1 MLTEDGDAEVRGDS
15 LWLVAAY
22 VVGVLGIGLMLARVL
37 RLERE
42 SGWLLAS
49 GTAICGGTAIATLAP
64 LVGARAD
71 QVGVAIGIVFL
82 LNAAALF
89 GFPVIGHWLG
99 MSQLQFGMWAALA
112 IHDTSSVLATAAIY
126 GNEALEIATTVK
138 LGRTLWLIPLTLI
151 VSLAQRASAA
161 RVRVPPF
168 IVAFIAVSV
177 LTTVLPLPAVISH
190 GAGRVSKALLVTAL
204 FFIGTE
210 ISWATLRLMRGR
222 VLVHALLLWTL
233 AGSATGLAGL
243 PELAGLDQRRLL
255 AEQQQEVFHGVAEL
269 LDQFGGDFRA
279 RHELGSVVVQCEA
292 HWARPSCILI
302 NWAAMPSAMPMPPF
316 LTKSCAYSSSSMS
329 RQVSLEVFD
338 VPVSGST
345 EMSLNM
351 ALKASAT

>member
-1 MLTEDGDAEVRGDS
+1 MAVALLLPVLIWYGNPAVALLAGTVLSLSWRTPLAVGGHRWGRLALQSAIVLLGFTLSIGRVAEVSSDS
-15 LWLVAAY
+15 LSLVAAY
-22 VVGVLGIGLMLARVL
+22 VVGVLGIGLLLARGL

-42 SGWLLAS
+42 SGWLMAS

-64 LVGARAD
+64 LLGARAD

-99 MSQLQFGMWAALA
+99 MSQLQFGMWTALA

-168 IVAFIAVSV
+168 ILAFIAVSV
-177 LTTVLPLPAVISH
+177 LTTVLPFPDWVSH
-190 GAGRVSKALLVTAL
+190 SAGRASKALLVTAL

-222 VLVHALLLWTL
+222 VLVHALVLWAL
-233 AGSATGLAGL
+233 AGSATLA
-243 PELAGLDQRRLL
+243 A
-255 AEQQQEVFHGVAEL
+255 V
-269 LDQFGGDFRA
+269 
-279 RHELGSVVVQCEA
+279 
-292 HWARPSCILI
+292 
-302 NWAAMPSAMPMPPF
+302 
-316 LTKSCAYSSSSMS
+316 LTA
-329 RQVSLEVFD
+329 F
-338 VPVSGST
+338 
-345 EMSLNM
+345 
-351 ALKASAT
+351 

>member
-1 MLTEDGDAEVRGDS
+1 MIAWVAVALLLPVLVWYGNPAVALLAGTVLSLSWRTPLAVGGHRWGRLALQSAIVLLGFTLSIGRVAEVSSDS
-15 LWLVAAY
+15 LSLVAAY
-22 VVGVLGIGLMLARVL
+22 VVGVLGIGLLLARGL

-42 SGWLLAS
+42 SGWLMAS

-64 LVGARAD
+64 LLGARAD

-89 GFPVIGHWLG
+89 GFPLIGHWLG
-99 MSQLQFGMWAALA
+99 MSQLQFGMWTALA

-168 IVAFIAVSV
+168 ILAFIAVSV
-177 LTTVLPLPAVISH
+177 LTTVLPFPDWVSH
-190 GAGRVSKALLVTAL
+190 SAGRVSKALLVTAL

-233 AGSATGLAGL
+233 AGSATLA
-243 PELAGLDQRRLL
+243 A
-255 AEQQQEVFHGVAEL
+255 V
-269 LDQFGGDFRA
+269 
-279 RHELGSVVVQCEA
+279 
-292 HWARPSCILI
+292 
-302 NWAAMPSAMPMPPF
+302 
-316 LTKSCAYSSSSMS
+316 LTA
-329 RQVSLEVFD
+329 F
-338 VPVSGST
+338 
-345 EMSLNM
+345 
-351 ALKASAT
+351 